1 MVQWLRICLPMQ
13 ETQVP
18 HLVQEDSTCCRAIK
32 LVHNYLSQPVLSPS
46 SATREATSMRSP
58 HTTTREQPL
67 LTASRE
73 SLRAATKTQRSQK

>member
-32 LVHNYLSQPVLSPS
+32 PVHNLLK
-46 SATREATSMRSP
+46 SACPEPKLCNKRSHLNEKP
-58 HTTTREQPL
+58 THHN
-67 LTASRE
+67 
-73 SLRAATKTQRSQK
+73 